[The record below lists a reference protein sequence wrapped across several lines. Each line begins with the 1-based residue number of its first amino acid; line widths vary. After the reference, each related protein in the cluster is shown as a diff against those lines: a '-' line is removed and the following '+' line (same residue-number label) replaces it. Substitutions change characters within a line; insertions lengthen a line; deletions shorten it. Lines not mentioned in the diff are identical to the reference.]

1 MAACAGKE
9 SHFLA
14 GASNMRGLY
23 SNQINP
29 AYWALGSLLNSPA
42 TPANVASARQS
53 CPTFRPA

>member
-1 MAACAGKE
+1 MAACAGTE

-29 AYWALGSLLNSPA
+29 AYWALVAYLFWGQAGAIA
-42 TPANVASARQS
+42 TATRESAQ
-53 CPTFRPA
+53 P